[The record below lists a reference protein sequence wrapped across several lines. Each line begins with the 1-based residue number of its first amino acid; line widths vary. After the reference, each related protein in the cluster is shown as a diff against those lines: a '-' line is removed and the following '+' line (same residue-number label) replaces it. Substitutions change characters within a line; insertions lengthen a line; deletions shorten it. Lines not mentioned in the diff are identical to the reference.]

1 MGLMDISFVSNR
13 NFLRSKEGSNPEDT
27 DYITSCDRKRRN
39 LSHDKKL
46 DRDHKLIIK
55 NLIHPPYGKTLSLPD
70 RGEGQSAKKREEKAM
85 ENNQKKKTVMGVD
98 ENIEGLLCYVLG
110 WITGIVFLVL
120 EKENKFV
127 RFHAMQSLA
136 TFLAFFIILFIVGMI
151 PLIGWFFHMIGWI
164 IMVILWLFLMYK
176 AFKGERYKLPVV
188 GDFAEKQINK

>member
-1 MGLMDISFVSNR
+1 
-13 NFLRSKEGSNPEDT
+13 
-27 DYITSCDRKRRN
+27 
-39 LSHDKKL
+39 
-46 DRDHKLIIK
+46 
-55 NLIHPPYGKTLSLPD
+55 
-70 RGEGQSAKKREEKAM
+70 M
-85 ENNQKKKTVMGVD
+85 ETNQKKKTVMGID